1 MIIWSESLWKCLSY
15 SHLYE
20 GVLACT
26 ACVKHF
32 SMYLRTP
39 CLDVNKSMF
48 SIWVLK
54 KYLASLL
61 TITAGILLKFSNV
74 CHYQCWLYEKFNKPT
89 IVQVIKNDDIIK
101 MHGTQYFRLILQCI
115 FIVILVPTC
124 SFVFKQLM
132 YDTLML
138 GTECV
143 QNSFK
148 IKYIN
153 DPSCLFPAT
162 GFVVVILYLSVGVT
176 RVLHEI
182 QLNTDIY

>member
-1 MIIWSESLWKCLSY
+1 
-15 SHLYE
+15 
-20 GVLACT
+20 
-26 ACVKHF
+26 
-32 SMYLRTP
+32 
-39 CLDVNKSMF
+39 
-48 SIWVLK
+48 
-54 KYLASLL
+54 
-61 TITAGILLKFSNV
+61 
-74 CHYQCWLYEKFNKPT
+74 
-89 IVQVIKNDDIIK
+89 